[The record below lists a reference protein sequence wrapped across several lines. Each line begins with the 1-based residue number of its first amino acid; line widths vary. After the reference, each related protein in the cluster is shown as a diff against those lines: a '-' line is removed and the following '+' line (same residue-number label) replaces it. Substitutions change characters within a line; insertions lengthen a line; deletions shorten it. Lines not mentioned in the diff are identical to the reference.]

1 MESNSSFV
9 HSHSLAR
16 SIALLMPMYWKNM
29 CHVIAPSRVLRS
41 LEPLSRAFYLFHSL
55 SVYLNVLVDWGKKWK
70 KVCVLWIDSHCCGQQ
85 PPPERSICRI
95 PTHRILTLTLHC
107 SNDANA
113 HFFCPFALE
122 NYILFGMQ
130 IVWRRA
136 EKNQSNGEIFRL
148 KSVRHT
154 TSSKQQQ
161 QQQQQWTQK
170 KGSKNS
176 CSFSSTFSL
185 NC

>member
-113 HFFCPFALE
+113 HFFLSLCSRELYF
-122 NYILFGMQ
+122 
-130 IVWRRA
+130 VWHANSVEESR
-136 EKNQSNGEIFRL
+136 E
-148 KSVRHT
+148 KSVKRRNISIEKCAAHH
-154 TSSKQQQ
+154 
-161 QQQQQWTQK
+161 
-170 KGSKNS
+170 
-176 CSFSSTFSL
+176 
-185 NC
+185 